1 MSYLI
6 LINEK
11 GTYTTHPKLKFLHIY
26 STHHSFILPTIEIH
40 PIKK

>member
-11 GTYTTHPKLKFLHIY
+11 ETYTTHLMLIFLHIY
-26 STHHSFILPTIEIH
+26 STHHLFILPIVKIH
-40 PIKK
+40 PTKK